1 MDTDNEEIK
10 DDAIPQE
17 DLNKEAMDAAEKFV
31 KMRDGI
37 VDDEPI
43 ITPKK
48 PAKNPVKKAVEPK
61 DDSDGDEE
69 DTADDEDIEDGS
81 EDGASD
87 EPKVETKP
95 EAKTDDK
102 IPVVEDDEVDDF
114 NLDEVLDPDFI
125 DPDVTEKV
133 KTQFNKMSEK
143 IKALKEQNKQQG
155 EVLTAQKQAAYVKF
169 FDEQVTSLDGYS
181 DLLGTETAD
190 EIDRNSV
197 QFQNRIKLDEQMSVI
212 AAGFVAQGKKSPD
225 LKTLFNMSLNSLFAG
240 KAKAA
245 VAATNGRPVL
255 RRPSKTTD
263 KPKTLDEI
271 SMEKAR
277 EFARNRDSGI

>member
-1 MDTDNEEIK
+1 MEEPKI
-10 DDAIPQE
+10 E
-17 DLNKEAMDAAEKFV
+17 NTEAMDAAKKFV
-31 KMRDGI
+31 QERDSDNVDKDSVEEEI
-37 VDDEPI
+37 V
-43 ITPKK
+43 TPKK
-48 PAKNPVKKAVEPK
+48 PAKKPVKKVVTPEVEDEP
-61 DDSDGDEE
+61 DGDEE

-81 EDGASD
+81 EYGASD
-87 EPKVETKP
+87 EPEETEVETKP

-102 IPVVEDDEVDDF
+102 IPVVEEDEVDDF

-125 DPDVTEKV
+125 DPEVTEKV
-133 KTQFNKMSEK
+133 KSQFNKMSEK

-155 EVLTAQKQAAYVKF
+155 EVLAAQKQAAYVKF
-169 FDEQVTSLDGYS
+169 FDEQVASLEGYS

-197 QFQNRIKLDEQMSVI
+197 QFQNRVKLDEQMSII
-212 AAGFVAQGKKSPD
+212 AAGYVAQGKKSPD

-271 SMEKAR
+271 SLEKAR
-277 EFARNRDSGI
+277 EFARIRDSGI

>member
-1 MDTDNEEIK
+1 MEEPKIEN
-10 DDAIPQE
+10 A
-17 DLNKEAMDAAEKFV
+17 EAMDAANKFV
-31 KMRDGI
+31 QERDSDNLDRDSVEEEI
-37 VDDEPI
+37 V
-43 ITPKK
+43 TPKK
-48 PAKNPVKKAVEPK
+48 PAKKPVKKAVEPE

-87 EPKVETKP
+87 EPEETEVETKP

-102 IPVVEDDEVDDF
+102 IPVVEEDEVDDF
-114 NLDEVLDPDFI
+114 NLDDVLDPDFI

-143 IKALKEQNKQQG
+143 IKALKEQNKQQS
-155 EVLTAQKQAAYVKF
+155 EILTAQKQAAYVKF

-197 QFQNRIKLDEQMSVI
+197 QFQNRIKLDEQMSII
-212 AAGFVAQGKKSPD
+212 AAGYVAQGKKSPD

-245 VAATNGRPVL
+245 VAPTNGRPVL

-271 SMEKAR
+271 SLEKAR
-277 EFARNRDSGI
+277 EFARIRDAN

>member
-1 MDTDNEEIK
+1 MEEPKI
-10 DDAIPQE
+10 E
-17 DLNKEAMDAAEKFV
+17 NTEAMDAAKKFV
-31 KMRDGI
+31 QERDSDNVDKDSVEEEI
-37 VDDEPI
+37 V
-43 ITPKK
+43 TPKK
-48 PAKNPVKKAVEPK
+48 PAKKPVKKVVTPEVEDEP
-61 DDSDGDEE
+61 DGDEE

-81 EDGASD
+81 EYGASD
-87 EPKVETKP
+87 EPEETEVETKP

-102 IPVVEDDEVDDF
+102 IPVVEEDEVDDF

-125 DPDVTEKV
+125 DPEVTEKV
-133 KTQFNKMSEK
+133 KSQFNKMSEK

-155 EVLTAQKQAAYVKF
+155 EVLAAQKQAAYVKF
-169 FDEQVTSLDGYS
+169 FDEQVASLDGYS

-197 QFQNRIKLDEQMSVI
+197 QFQNRVKLDEQMSII
-212 AAGFVAQGKKSPD
+212 AAGYVAQGKKSPD

-240 KAKAA
+240 KAKSA
-245 VAATNGRPVL
+245 VPATNGRPVL

-271 SMEKAR
+271 SLEKAR
-277 EFARNRDSGI
+277 EFARIRDSGI

>member
-1 MDTDNEEIK
+1 MEEPKI
-10 DDAIPQE
+10 E
-17 DLNKEAMDAAEKFV
+17 NTEAMDAAKKFV
-31 KMRDGI
+31 QERDSDNVDKDSVEEEI
-37 VDDEPI
+37 V
-43 ITPKK
+43 TPKK
-48 PAKNPVKKAVEPK
+48 PAKKPVKKVVTPEVEDEP
-61 DDSDGDEE
+61 DGDEE

-81 EDGASD
+81 EYGASD
-87 EPKVETKP
+87 EPEETEVETKP

-102 IPVVEDDEVDDF
+102 IPVVEEDEVDDF

-125 DPDVTEKV
+125 DPEVTEKV
-133 KTQFNKMSEK
+133 KSQFNKMSEK

-155 EVLTAQKQAAYVKF
+155 EVLAAQKQAAYVKF
-169 FDEQVTSLDGYS
+169 FDEQVASLDGYS

-197 QFQNRIKLDEQMSVI
+197 QFQNRVKLDEQMSII
-212 AAGFVAQGKKSPD
+212 AAGYVAQGKKSPD

-245 VAATNGRPVL
+245 VPATNGRPVL

-271 SMEKAR
+271 SLEKAR
-277 EFARNRDSGI
+277 EFVRNRDSGI